1 MSAPR
6 PGRSA
11 PLFALLLASLAAC
24 DRVEPP
30 APAAPSS
37 SARRSPQEP
46 LRPALMAV
54 ARASERL
61 AAGCQFDQ
69 IRVAGPINKG
79 APDDL
84 FSQAKPC
91 LREACAVQP
100 ADVEA
105 LRARVSEARAQLAA
119 SEGARTASVEGA
131 LAVADATLRLIAIAQ
146 MTGADKIN
154 GLTRHHA
161 ELTRAMT
168 ALYPDAPV
176 AERPGSL
183 AASLAAA
190 HVDESCQRD
199 LKLDCKGYQATPLE
213 PPQWQSDPP
222 CLRVELKKAR

>member
-6 PGRSA
+6 PGRST

-30 APAAPSS
+30 PTPSS
-37 SARRSPQEP
+37 SSRRSPQEP

-61 AAGCQFDQ
+61 ASGCQLGEL
-69 IRVAGPINKG
+69 RVAGLINK
-79 APDDL
+79 ASPDDL
-84 FSQAKPC
+84 FLEALPC
-91 LREACAVQP
+91 LHEACAVQP

-119 SEGARTASVEGA
+119 SEGARTASVESA
-131 LAVADATLRLIAIAQ
+131 LAMADATLRLVAIAQ
-146 MTGADKIN
+146 MTGADRVN

-161 ELTRAMT
+161 ELARAMT

-176 AERPGSL
+176 AEKPSSL
-183 AASLAAA
+183 AASLAAR
-190 HVDESCQRD
+190 VDDQLSKQYP
-199 LKLDCKGYQATPLE
+199 KLDCKGYQATLLE
-213 PPQWQSDPP
+213 PLQWQGDPP
-222 CLRVELKKAR
+222 CLRIELKKAR